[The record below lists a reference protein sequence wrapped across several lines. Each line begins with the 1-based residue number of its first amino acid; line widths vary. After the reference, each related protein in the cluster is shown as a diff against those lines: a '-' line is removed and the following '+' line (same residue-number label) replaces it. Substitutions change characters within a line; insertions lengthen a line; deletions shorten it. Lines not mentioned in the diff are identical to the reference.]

1 MACARAG
8 YDPAVRIILDREAA
22 DPAEV
27 GGKGAR
33 LASLARQGLPVP
45 RWLAVPVEVGDAL
58 LERLRPQVDA
68 ALEGLDEAP
77 PSRATF
83 EAAAARIAAAL
94 RAAGLPPGG
103 AEALDAAVRA
113 HLGGAARLAVR
124 SSALG
129 EDGERDSFAGQLDS
143 FLGVAPG
150 EVAARVLD
158 VLVSAHGAR
167 ALLYR
172 RLRGWPVAG
181 ARAAVLVQTMVEAD
195 RAGVLF
201 TANPATGD
209 RGEAVIAAGRGTGEG
224 VVAGTAD
231 AEVIQAELAT
241 GAERG
246 RGGPGPVLSAA
257 EVAALV
263 ALGRRV
269 AGEAGAPQDL
279 EWALDRDGALHLLQ
293 ARPITAFAAGRETI
307 FDSANIVE
315 SYPGVTRPLTFSF
328 VRPAYERTLREASRR
343 FGVGEATLASERS
356 VHANLVALVDGRIHY
371 AILNWYRLYRQLPG
385 FAWTLPAFE
394 KALGLP
400 RRWVAPDPP
409 LGGLARLARA
419 ATVGR
424 AWLRLAGLL
433 RRLDADAAAFGERL
447 EAERARL
454 PAGLDELDPHA
465 LLDELDRLSDQLT
478 GPYAVALVNDF
489 FTFQLHALVERLL
502 LRFGAADAASA
513 PSLRDALLIGIQ
525 GVESLEPLRSVAGL
539 ARRAVALP
547 PVRALLE
554 SPRSDAEV
562 WDALGELPGQPGLQG
577 AAGFRAAC
585 QVHLERHGDRTL
597 EELKLETPS
606 LSEAPGGLVAAVR
619 VALAAGV
626 DPDRLTSGDGVARAA
641 AEAAVARALAGHP
654 LREGLFQWAVGHW
667 RRGVRRREAL
677 RLARARGFGLA
688 KRCYRALGRH
698 LARAGLLDDAGDLLW
713 LTVEEVDGAVRGH
726 AVTRD
731 LRALAA
737 LRRREWAAYER
748 RAPAPRTVTHGIATA
763 RQPEQA
769 PLEPEGDAEVLRGT
783 GCSPGLGRGPAR
795 VVLEPKDAT
804 VRPGEVLVAATTDPG
819 WIFLMAGASALV
831 AERGNPLSH
840 TAIVGRELGLPTV
853 VGVAGATRLLVTG
866 EPLLVDGAA
875 GTVRRG
881 AAAAQGP
888 GAAGQSARPT
898 RA

>member
-1 MACARAG
+1 MR
-8 YDPAVRIILDREAA
+8 VLLDREAA
-22 DPAEV
+22 SPAQV
-27 GGKGAR
+27 GAKGAR
-33 LASLARQGLPVP
+33 LAALARQGLPVP

-58 LERLRPQVDA
+58 LARLRPEVDA
-68 ALEGLDEAP
+68 ALEGLDAAP
-77 PSRATF
+77 PTRANF
-83 EAAAARIAAAL
+83 EAAAARIGAAL

-103 AEALDAAVRA
+103 AAALDEEVRA

-124 SSALG
+124 SSALD
-129 EDGERDSFAGQLDS
+129 EDGTRDSFAGQLDS
-143 FLGVAPG
+143 FLDVAPAD
-150 EVAARVLD
+150 VAARVLD
-158 VLVSAHGAR
+158 VLASAHGAR

-172 RLRGWPVAG
+172 RLRGRPVAG
-181 ARAAVLVQTMVEAD
+181 ARTAVLVQVMVEAD

-201 TANPATGD
+201 TANPSTGD
-209 RGEAVIAAGRGTGEG
+209 RGEAVIAAARGTGEG

-231 AEVIQAELAT
+231 AEVVHADLAT
-241 GAERG
+241 GAVRG
-246 RGGPGPVLSAA
+246 RSGPGPLLAPA
-257 EVAALV
+257 EVVVLV

-269 AGEAGAPQDL
+269 AADAGAPQDL
-279 EWALDRDGALHLLQ
+279 EWALDRAGALHLLQ

-343 FGVGEATLASERS
+343 FGVPEATLAGERS

-385 FAWTLPAFE
+385 FAWALPAFE

-409 LGGLARLARA
+409 LDGLARLARA

-433 RRLDADAAAFGERL
+433 RGLDGDAARFGARL
-447 EAERARL
+447 EAERERL
-454 PAGLDELDPHA
+454 LPELDAQDPHA
-465 LLDELDRLSDQLT
+465 LLDELDLLSDRLT

-502 LRFGAADAASA
+502 VRYGAADAARA
-513 PSLRDALLIGIQ
+513 PALRDALLIGIQ
-525 GVESLEPLRSVAGL
+525 GLESLEPLRSVTDL
-539 ARRAVALP
+539 AKRAAALP
-547 PVRALLE
+547 AVRALLA
-554 SPRSDAEV
+554 SPRSDADV
-562 WDALGELPGQPGLQG
+562 WDALAETPG

-606 LSEAPGGLVAAVR
+606 LTEAPGGLVAAIR
-619 VALAAGV
+619 MALAAGV
-626 DPDRLTSGDGVARAA
+626 DPDQLASGRGEARIA
-641 AEAAVARALAGHP
+641 AEAAVAGALAGHP
-654 LREGLFQWAVGHW
+654 LRTVLFHWAVGHW

-688 KRCYRALGRH
+688 KRLYRALGRH
-698 LARAGLLDDAGDLLW
+698 LARAGLLDDAADLLW

-731 LRALAA
+731 LRALVT

-748 RAPAPRTVTHGIATA
+748 RTPAPRTTTYGIAVA
-763 RQPEQA
+763 GQPEQELIEA
-769 PLEPEGDAEVLRGT
+769 EGGAEVLRGA
-783 GCSPGLGRGPAR
+783 GCSPGVGRGPAR
-795 VVLEPKDAT
+795 VVLEPRDAT

-819 WIFLMAGASALV
+819 WIFLMVGASALV

-853 VGVAGATRLLVTG
+853 VGVAGATRRLVTG
-866 EPLLVDGAA
+866 EPLVVDGAA
-875 GTVRRG
+875 GTVLRG
-881 AAAAQGP
+881 SAAAD
-888 GAAGQSARPT
+888 QSARPK